1 MTEQNKTIRQL
12 IHEFFLY
19 YPDYQFCRTLA
30 LNIQN
35 NVTTHEDTIE
45 ILAKKNRATLE
56 NRVEIEAQLNRR
68 TILINKRRVL
78 VKSLSLREIMNQEDA
93 VLEEILKIYFKHP
106 YAHGRTK
113 KVRVLPR
120 WIRTM
125 FLSALVGHANS
136 RGLDLDY
143 DAYFD
148 MLTLL

>member
-12 IHEFFLY
+12 THEFFLY

-35 NVTTHEDTIE
+35 NVTTHEDAME
-45 ILAKKNRATLE
+45 ILAKKNRATVE

-78 VKSLSLREIMNQEDA
+78 VRSLSLREIMNQEDA

-106 YAHGRTK
+106 YAHRRTK
-113 KVRVLPR
+113 KFRFLPR

-125 FLSALVGHANS
+125 FLSTLVGHANS

>member
-12 IHEFFLY
+12 THEFFLY

-35 NVTTHEDTIE
+35 NVTTHEDAME
-45 ILAKKNRATLE
+45 ILAKKNRATVE

-106 YAHGRTK
+106 YAHRRTK
-113 KVRVLPR
+113 KFRFLPR

-125 FLSALVGHANS
+125 FLSTLVGHANS

>member
-12 IHEFFLY
+12 THEFFLY

-35 NVTTHEDTIE
+35 NVTTHEDAME
-45 ILAKKNRATLE
+45 ILAKKNRATVE

-78 VKSLSLREIMNQEDA
+78 VRSLSLREIMNQEDG

-106 YAHGRTK
+106 YAHRRTK
-113 KVRVLPR
+113 KFRFLPR

-125 FLSALVGHANS
+125 FLSTLVGHANS